1 MSDTVSIDASNLEAM
16 RAAKHYQA
24 AMLALVQEALGLTA
38 GPIADFGAGE
48 GNYAAK
54 LQAAMPQTKIVCVE
68 PDSALTARYPATL
81 EHVSQVDAIPPA
93 SLAAAYSLN
102 VFEHIDEDASALAAL
117 ATRIAPGGKL
127 FILVPA
133 HMSLWTAMDDAVGHK
148 RRYTANS
155 LFRLA
160 QDAGLRVL
168 SAGWFDQTGY
178 LAAKATRLLERL
190 GLPVTDNGRIT
201 ARQVRTFDRLFALL
215 EPILN
220 KLTCLPGKNRWVLVE
235 KPCGR

>member
-1 MSDTVSIDASNLEAM
+1 MNDNVSIDASNLEAM

-24 AMLALVQEALGLTA
+24 AMLELVKDALGRTA
-38 GPIADFGAGE
+38 GPIADFGSGE

-54 LQAAMPQTKIVCVE
+54 LHAAMPHTQLICIE
-68 PDSALTARYPATL
+68 PDSALTARYPAGL
-81 EHVSQVDAIPPA
+81 GHVSEVDAIAPA
-93 SLAAAYSLN
+93 SLSAAYSLN
-102 VFEHIDEDASALAAL
+102 VFEHIDDDLQALTALAD
-117 ATRIAPGGKL
+117 RVAPGGKL

-133 HMSLWTAMDDAVGHK
+133 HMSLWTAMDNAVGHK

-155 LFRLA
+155 LFQLA

-178 LAAKATRLLERL
+178 LAAKVTRTLETL

-201 ARQVRTFDRLFALL
+201 TRQVRTFDFLFRWL

-220 KLTCLPGKNRWVLVE
+220 NLTCLPGKNRWVLVE
-235 KPCGR
+235 KPRGR